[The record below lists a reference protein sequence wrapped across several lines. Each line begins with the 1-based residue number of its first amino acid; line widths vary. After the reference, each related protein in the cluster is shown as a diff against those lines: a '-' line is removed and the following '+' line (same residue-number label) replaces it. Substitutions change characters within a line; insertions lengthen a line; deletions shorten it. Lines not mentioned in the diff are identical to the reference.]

1 MMAQLTPTPEQ
12 QAVIDAPLSD
22 TLISAAAGSGKT
34 TVMTD
39 RIVQRLAAHE
49 VDVNSLLVMTFTDKA
64 ALQMREKIGEKLRA
78 ALTAAENEAARV
90 HLRRQL
96 MQLPGALVST
106 IHAFCLSVIRN
117 FYYEA
122 RDEKGEPLVLPD
134 FRIDDGTE
142 TKILLQ
148 DALDDLLRECYE
160 AIDLSAAGAETL
172 PLPPELK
179 AALPQ
184 YLREDDFTA
193 VFYRLT
199 DGYGGAR
206 NDEALMDLIL
216 SVYLNLRSMPDY
228 RQVIADKVS
237 TYKQASTDFAASRAA
252 EILLEQL
259 GYRLDRAM
267 TVIPEMEDLLP
278 QVIFAKDK
286 RSQANSLAEM
296 RGCLSTLRTLHT
308 GIRSGSFD
316 YDTAWQAS
324 RPLAGIKIPRR
335 NKNTDSAEKT
345 AFLDLF
351 CEFIA
356 EAVYTAAGSC
366 KSERTI
372 KAFQHKPLIVCERPA
387 AEITADLQEMLP
399 VVELFFALILALDQ
413 RYATTKQQYGII
425 DFSDFEHLA
434 LAILRAPEARS
445 YYRSRIAE
453 IYIDEYQD
461 TSQIQEA
468 IIAEIR
474 NDNCLMVGDVKQS
487 IYRFR
492 HARPQIF
499 LERLLSCR
507 DGESGKLFELNRN
520 FRSQTPIIDAVN
532 QWFGQLMSPA
542 VGEIDYN
549 TGHSL
554 IAGAKECE
562 DSTLPAVKLLALN
575 LQSVPEAEA
584 ETIDGSTAEA
594 AADSIDDNNAEASAE
609 QADGETAAELNK
621 YEQEARV
628 AALEIKKLLAAGVA
642 CSDIAILVRTRGIM
656 DKCASILTDYGI
668 PLEEPETKPFLD
680 TPVLRLLEALVHVLD
695 NRRQDIHLAAVMRSP
710 LYSGG
715 FSDNELAQMRLES
728 SQTDCE
734 HVFFHEVVDW
744 YASEGA
750 DEVLQ
755 ARTAGFCSFIDDL
768 RRREPVLSIVELLLL
783 VLEKTGFRDHLARLT
798 GEPTALAELNMF
810 LNFANNFEQRGRRG
824 IYAFARHIERLH
836 QLKQKQPDTDG
847 SPEKSK
853 AVRLM
858 TMHGSK
864 GLEFPVVFII
874 GVRSQLNLSE
884 ERQAVLLSEEVGI
897 GIDYVDPERRIRYP
911 TPLKQAMFEELKAR
925 SRSEE
930 LRLLYVALTR
940 AKQNLYVLG
949 SFAIGAAG
957 DKNAVRLIEAAR
969 KVSTPLL
976 PAHLVLAAK
985 SYQDWLLL
993 AIARNPEID
1002 LTPFYG
1008 NPENEEWVAPSEPAA
1023 PVLKP
1028 ISGLSVEFISV
1039 DSLPGPESF
1048 GEEINVEAATTPAE
1062 ADKATFEAALAPGE
1076 EHPPETGVTAYET
1089 ASSPDCTTE
1098 AKSFNSGLLLYDP
1111 LPQEVEEPLVS
1122 AEQQAA
1128 NLQRIE
1134 TEIFSRYLWAGTV
1147 QLPQKISVSE
1157 LKRRADRLNDAE
1169 PGEDS
1174 SFVVQGIN
1182 HEIREWTAPEAATAK
1197 ISAAEIGTLV
1207 HQAMRFLDLGSLVR
1221 NPTETMLLQQL
1232 EVLAAHGI
1240 ISADMR
1246 EYILPYSNSMLKFF
1260 ASPLA
1265 QRMLLAEQAG
1275 TLFREMPFSI
1285 AVPAESINTTGNRV
1299 KEDDRVL
1306 VQGMI
1311 DVWFRENNRAVL
1323 LDFKTDRLEGSA
1335 GQRAANLLAKYRVQL
1350 EYYARAITLSTGL
1363 QVAERLIY
1371 SLRDG
1376 QLIAHTSS

>member
-1 MMAQLTPTPEQ
+1 MAHLTPTPEQ

-34 TVMTD
+34 TVMTE
-39 RIVQRLAAHE
+39 RIVQRLAARE
-49 VDVNSLLVMTFTDKA
+49 VDVNSILVMTFTDKA
-64 ALQMREKIGEKLRA
+64 ALQMREKIGEKLHA
-78 ALTAAENEAARV
+78 ALAAAENEEDKV
-90 HLRRQL
+90 YLRRQL

-122 RDEKGEPLVLPD
+122 RNEKGEPLVLPD

-160 AIDLSAAGAETL
+160 AIDLSEAGAEPLQL
-172 PLPPELK
+172 PLQLPPELK
-179 AALPQ
+179 AVLPQ
-184 YLREDDFTA
+184 YLRETGFTD

-199 DGYGGAR
+199 DGYGGSR
-206 NDEALMDLIL
+206 NDDALKDLLL
-216 SVYLNLRSMPDY
+216 SVFSSLRSMPDY
-228 RQVIADKVS
+228 QQVIADKVS

-278 QVIFAKDK
+278 QVIFAKAK
-286 RSQANSLAEM
+286 NSQANSLADM
-296 RGCLSTLRTLHT
+296 RECLSTLRVLHE

-316 YDTAWQAS
+316 YDAAWQAS

-366 KSERTI
+366 KNEKTVKS
-372 KAFQHKPLIVCERPA
+372 FQHKPLIVCERPSA
-387 AEITADLQEMLP
+387 DITADLQEMLP

-413 RYATTKQQYGII
+413 RYATMKQQNGII
-425 DFSDFEHLA
+425 DFSDFEHLT
-434 LAILRAPEARS
+434 LKILRAPEARS

-468 IIAEIR
+468 IITEIR

-520 FRSQTPIIDAVN
+520 FRSQTPIIDTVN

-542 VGEIDYN
+542 VGEIDYGA
-549 TGHSL
+549 GHAL

-562 DSTLPAVKLLALN
+562 DLTLPAVKLLALN
-575 LQSVPEAEA
+575 LESEPEAEA
-584 ETIDGSTAEA
+584 ETINGSTAEA
-594 AADSIDDNNAEASAE
+594 ANDSTDDNNADVSDE
-609 QADGETAAELNK
+609 QEDGETAAELSK
-621 YEQEARV
+621 YEQEARL
-628 AALEIKKLLAAGVA
+628 AALEIKKLLTAGVA
-642 CSDIAILVRTRGIM
+642 CSDIAILVRTRNIM

-668 PLEEPETKPFLD
+668 PLEEPEAKPFLD

-710 LYSGG
+710 LYGGG

-728 SQTDCE
+728 SQTECD
-734 HVFFHEVVDW
+734 HVFFHEVLDW
-744 YASEGA
+744 YADNGA
-750 DEVLQ
+750 DEVLRT
-755 ARTAGFCSFIDDL
+755 RTAGFCSFIDDL
-768 RRREPVLSIVELLLL
+768 RQREPVLSIVELLLL

-824 IYAFARHIERLH
+824 LYAFARHIERLH
-836 QLKQKQPDTDG
+836 QLKQKLSEADE
-847 SPEKSK
+847 SPEKST

-874 GVRSQLNLSE
+874 GARSQLKLHE
-884 ERQAVLLSEEVGI
+884 ESQAVLLSDDVGI
-897 GIDYVDPERRIRYP
+897 GIDYVDPERRVRYP

-940 AKQNLYVLG
+940 AKQNLYITG
-949 SFAIGAAG
+949 SFALGAAG

-1002 LTPFYG
+1002 LSPFYG
-1008 NPENEEWVAPSEPAA
+1008 NPENEDWVEPSEPAV

-1028 ISGLSVEFISV
+1028 VSGLSVEFISV
-1039 DSLPGPESF
+1039 DSLPGPAAATEAIS
-1048 GEEINVEAATTPAE
+1048 IEAAAAPDAEQLPEIVVAACETT
-1062 ADKATFEAALAPGE
+1062 
-1076 EHPPETGVTAYET
+1076 
-1089 ASSPDCTTE
+1089 SSPDSATKT
-1098 AKSFNSGLLLYDP
+1098 KSFNSGLLLYDP
-1111 LPQEVEEPLVS
+1111 LPQQVEEPLVS

-1128 NLQRIE
+1128 IEQRIE
-1134 TEIFSRYLWAGTV
+1134 TEIFSEYLWPGTV

-1157 LKRRADRLNDAE
+1157 LKRRADRLSTAE
-1169 PGEDS
+1169 PNEDG

-1182 HEIREWTAPEAATAK
+1182 REIREWAAPETAAAKVSAAK
-1197 ISAAEIGTLV
+1197 IGTAV

-1221 NPTETMLLQQL
+1221 NPTEAMLVQQL
-1232 EVLAAHGI
+1232 EILTAHGI
-1240 ISADMR
+1240 ISADIH
-1246 EYILPYSNSMLKFF
+1246 EYILPYSNSMLQFF
-1260 ASPLA
+1260 ASSLA

-1275 TLFREMPFSI
+1275 MLYREMPFSI
-1285 AVPAESINTTGNRV
+1285 AVPADSINTTGGRV

-1323 LDFKTDRLEGSA
+1323 LDFKTDRLAGSA
-1335 GQRAANLLAKYRVQL
+1335 DQRAASLLAKYRVQL

-1363 QVAERLIY
+1363 QVTERLIY

-1376 QLIAHTSS
+1376 QLITQTSS